1 MLESAMAMSTESV
14 GQELQLL
21 YVDPALTSKEYFT
34 QDMWQDLLNG
44 LFAHFLMSQVTQWKD
59 VTKPQK
65 RILQNLNHPNEKVTY
80 TKMEVIERM
89 ANYIQIRSAM

>member
-1 MLESAMAMSTESV
+1 MSMSTESV

-44 LFAHFLMSQVTQWKD
+44 LFAHFLMSQVKEWAEI
-59 VTKPQK
+59 TKAQK
-65 RILQNLNHPNEKVTY
+65 KILQNLNHPNEEVTY
-80 TKMEVIERM
+80 TKLEVIERM